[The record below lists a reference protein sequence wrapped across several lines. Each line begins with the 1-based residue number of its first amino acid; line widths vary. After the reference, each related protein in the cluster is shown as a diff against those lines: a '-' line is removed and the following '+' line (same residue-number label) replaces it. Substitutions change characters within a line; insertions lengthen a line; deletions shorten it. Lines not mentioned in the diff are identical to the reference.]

1 MKERMALLIFYIH
14 WHLELKSF
22 LKHFAWLCFL
32 LVSFCSG
39 YNDASD
45 MGQSQI
51 TKKALVGHFFQ
62 HEIPHKE
69 FGCNLTRV
77 QV

>member
-1 MKERMALLIFYIH
+1 MALLMIYIH
-14 WHLELKSF
+14 RHFELKYF
-22 LKHFAWLCFL
+22 LKHWAWLCLL
-32 LVSFCSG
+32 LVSFCCG
-39 YNDASD
+39 YNDGSD
-45 MGQSQI
+45 TGQSQI

-62 HEIPHKE
+62 HKIPHKE